1 MSGIYINPVLQPYT
15 LDPKYVGESK
25 IASIDFSNMLIIGEL
40 LVAIQ
45 NVSMC
50 VTQGVDP
57 NPSGLLSGVP
67 TIIGNVVNQL
77 VAGGVAETV
86 YNLSI
91 SVKTNRGQILT
102 GVVQFPVLDVC

>member
-1 MSGIYINPVLQPYT
+1 MSGIYVNPSLQPYT
-15 LDPKYVGESK
+15 LDPKYTEESK
-25 IASIDFSNMLIIGEL
+25 IASVDFSNMLIIGEI

-50 VTQGVDP
+50 VVQGIDP
-57 NPSGLLSGVP
+57 NPNSMLSGVP

-77 VAGGVAETV
+77 VVGGIAETV

-91 SVKTNRGQILT
+91 TIKTNSGQILT
-102 GVVQFPVLDVC
+102 GVVQFSVLAVC